1 MLTETELE
9 NWALEQ
15 FRSQGWEVLNG
26 AALERDD
33 FRSVVLRDRLL
44 AALRRI
50 NPGIPESALDDAAD
64 QVCKLQSLSMEENNR
79 EFHKLLL
86 NGVSV
91 DFKFKDENKRDSV
104 KLIDFQN
111 VRNNHFLAVNQFTVK
126 GPHKTRRP
134 DVVCFINGLPLFV
147 IELKDMTDENADI
160 WDAFNQLQN
169 YKNDISDL
177 FNYNE

>member
-1 MLTETELE
+1 MYKMLTETELE

-86 NGVSV
+86 NSSLKMKTNGIRLNS
-91 DFKFKDENKRDSV
+91 
-104 KLIDFQN
+104 LIF
-111 VRNNHFLAVNQFTVK
+111 RMSGTI
-126 GPHKTRRP
+126 TS
-134 DVVCFINGLPLFV
+134 
-147 IELKDMTDENADI
+147 
-160 WDAFNQLQN
+160 LQ
-169 YKNDISDL
+169 
-177 FNYNE
+177 

>member
-104 KLIDFQN
+104 
-111 VRNNHFLAVNQFTVK
+111 
-126 GPHKTRRP
+126 
-134 DVVCFINGLPLFV
+134 
-147 IELKDMTDENADI
+147 
-160 WDAFNQLQN
+160 
-169 YKNDISDL
+169 
-177 FNYNE
+177 

>member
-1 MLTETELE
+1 M
-9 NWALEQ
+9 
-15 FRSQGWEVLNG
+15 
-26 AALERDD
+26 
-33 FRSVVLRDRLL
+33 
-44 AALRRI
+44 
-50 NPGIPESALDDAAD
+50 
-64 QVCKLQSLSMEENNR
+64 
-79 EFHKLLL
+79 

-91 DFKFKDENKRDSV
+91 GFKFKDENKSGSV

-177 FNYNE
+177 FNYNEGLIISDGITARIGSLTADKDAFSSLAHTGKRTAEAGIQTGTGNCHQRIFPSAASLGLSPLFHYL